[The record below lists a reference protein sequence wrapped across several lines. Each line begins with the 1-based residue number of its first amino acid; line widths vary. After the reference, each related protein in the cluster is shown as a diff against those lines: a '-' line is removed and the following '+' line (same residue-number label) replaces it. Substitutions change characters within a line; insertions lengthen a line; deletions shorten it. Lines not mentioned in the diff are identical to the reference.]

1 MGEELEVWILFDL
14 FNEFF
19 IREPH
24 TGLDDQGSQ
33 RHAEGF
39 CWSTKAMTDLCA
51 SSSSRSSHGI
61 NSASLTEVFKRELVT
76 MSTSVHVENSER
88 LLGALG
94 PIGVHSTAENCSDP
108 LCRRRSSLFQEALL
122 IYCAYTR
129 TSTTLTR
136 L

>member
-39 CWSTKAMTDLCA
+39 FWSTKASTKAMTELLCAA

-76 MSTSVHVENSER
+76 MSTSVHVETLSGY
-88 LLGALG
+88 GAHWG
-94 PIGVHSTAENCSDP
+94 P
-108 LCRRRSSLFQEALL
+108 
-122 IYCAYTR
+122 
-129 TSTTLTR
+129 
-136 L
+136 

>member
-39 CWSTKAMTDLCA
+39 
-51 SSSSRSSHGI
+51 SRGF
-61 NSASLTEVFKRELVT
+61 A
-76 MSTSVHVENSER
+76 
-88 LLGALG
+88 GA
-94 PIGVHSTAENCSDP
+94 PKP
-108 LCRRRSSLFQEALL
+108 
-122 IYCAYTR
+122 
-129 TSTTLTR
+129 
-136 L
+136 

>member
-39 CWSTKAMTDLCA
+39 CWSTKAMTELCCIVIFQIIPWDQL
-51 SSSSRSSHGI
+51 GQLDG
-61 NSASLTEVFKRELVT
+61 SLQTRAGHD
-76 MSTSVHVENSER
+76 VHVGTCGK
-88 LLGALG
+88 L
-94 PIGVHSTAENCSDP
+94 
-108 LCRRRSSLFQEALL
+108 
-122 IYCAYTR
+122 
-129 TSTTLTR
+129 
-136 L
+136 